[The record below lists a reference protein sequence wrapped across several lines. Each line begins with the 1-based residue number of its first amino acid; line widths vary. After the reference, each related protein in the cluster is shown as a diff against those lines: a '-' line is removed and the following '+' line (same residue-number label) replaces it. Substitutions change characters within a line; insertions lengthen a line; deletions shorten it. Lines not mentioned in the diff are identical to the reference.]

1 MHFPQ
6 GVQTPADTKI
16 SKSPVSHV
24 FIKHCPGVRR
34 KGVWNSAD
42 RSPPPPSPNV
52 WSLGTEDRGA
62 CASFQMRM
70 HNINPGV
77 LGAAATAREVL
88 RRHTVTLV
96 SVICDRPAA
105 SPSRLRTH
113 VAQHHRIGAT
123 PPPPPPPPLSPS
135 EADARFANTPT
146 RLEEGMAP
154 LSYNRAL
161 WGMREA
167 AAWPDARRAKGWAIG
182 RVV

>member
-1 MHFPQ
+1 
-6 GVQTPADTKI
+6 
-16 SKSPVSHV
+16 
-24 FIKHCPGVRR
+24 
-34 KGVWNSAD
+34 
-42 RSPPPPSPNV
+42 
-52 WSLGTEDRGA
+52 
-62 CASFQMRM
+62 MRM

-123 PPPPPPPPLSPS
+123 PS